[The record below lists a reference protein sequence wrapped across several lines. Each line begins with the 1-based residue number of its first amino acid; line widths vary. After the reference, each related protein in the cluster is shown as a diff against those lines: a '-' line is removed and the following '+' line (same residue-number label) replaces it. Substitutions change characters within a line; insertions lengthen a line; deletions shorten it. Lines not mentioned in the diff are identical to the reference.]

1 MPVLQRSRGIG
12 TCKPHGGQTQ
22 GSLLR
27 ALGGGVKCPGERQPF
42 VLPTRLDVAQR
53 CDSDYIMSDVPTL
66 NGGVAIDRMCIG
78 YVTFPPAAGASG
90 LTGGGF
96 WPKVSRGWQLACE
109 KAPYSRP
116 RRPSPNLLPCSR
128 WSF

>member
-27 ALGGGVKCPGERQPF
+27 ALRGGVKCPGERQPF
-42 VLPTRLDVAQR
+42 VLPTRLHVAQPS
-53 CDSDYIMSDVPTL
+53 DSDYIINAVSTM
-66 NGGVAIDRMCIG
+66 NGGVQIDRVCMG

-90 LTGGGF
+90 LTGGSF
-96 WPKVSRGWQLACE
+96 WHKLIEVWQPACE
-109 KAPYSRP
+109 KALYSRP
-116 RRPSPNLLPCSR
+116 RRPSSNLPPCSR
-128 WSF
+128 